1 MRLSAVDLGGEKH
14 ALLETGGGSIRQS
27 CDEVLATLVAK
38 AGFEK
43 TLGRSDRGSEKR
55 SGIGDLRC
63 LNDLDDLGGELRSS
77 VDDLRSV

>member
-38 AGFEK
+38 ASFEK
-43 TLGRSDRGSEKR
+43 HLEGVTVVARRDRALATSD
-55 SGIGDLRC
+55 
-63 LNDLDDLGGELRSS
+63 
-77 VDDLRSV
+77 V